1 MPVALQRQQ
10 TLREAFA
17 KCVADEVAAVLAQ
30 DFGYV
35 LVRIPAECAPN
46 ELVHVIV
53 GAFGVTDEPD
63 GVRLEETKDARLF
76 DGPRIDAFA
85 AFRSAECAPNELVH
99 VIVGAFGVTDEPDGV
114 RLEETKDARLF
125 DGPRIDAF
133 AAFGKR

>member
-17 KCVADEVAAVLAQ
+17 ECVADEVAAVLAQ

-35 LVRIPAECAPN
+35 LVRIPAECVPH

-76 DGPRIDAFA
+76 DGPRIDAFP
-85 AFRSAECAPNELVH
+85 R
-99 VIVGAFGVTDEPDGV
+99 
-114 RLEETKDARLF
+114 RL
-125 DGPRIDAF
+125 GPRYLKHNPRFVWEIC
-133 AAFGKR
+133 GQ